1 MYIKFVLTVIET
13 PTFRRTAAAFWSD
26 ADVAEFVDFIA
37 EHPEAGD
44 VIPGT
49 RALRKVRWSR
59 PGMGKRGAARV
70 VYFVRGEARSGRRV
84 GTDRGVRQGQ
94 YRQATGGLFEALE
107 GAVRCLTPPLNS

>member
-1 MYIKFVLTVIET
+1 VYIKFVLTVIET

-70 VYFVRGEARSGRRV
+70 VYFVRGAAGELVLIVAYAKGSIDKLPAAFLKRLKE
-84 GTDRGVRQGQ
+84 Q
-94 YRQATGGLFEALE
+94 YDA
-107 GAVRCLTPPLNS
+107 